1 MGILTAFI
9 IIALFFTLG
18 VLLVG
23 VIGMA
28 KGGEFNRK
36 YGNKIMRLRVIS
48 QFVTLGLI
56 ALFAMLSI
64 GGK

>member
-1 MGILTAFI
+1 MNILAIMIFV
-9 IIALFFTLG
+9 ALFFTLG
-18 VLLVG
+18 VLLIG

-36 YGNKIMRLRVIS
+36 HANKLMRLRVIS

-56 ALFAMLSI
+56 ALFAFMSI

>member
-1 MGILTAFI
+1 MNILVTLI

-23 VIGMA
+23 VIGMS

-36 YGNKIMRLRVIS
+36 YGNKLMRLRVIS
-48 QFVTLGLI
+48 QFITLGLI
-56 ALFAMLSI
+56 ALFAMMSI